1 MHTFYT
7 KKELTPEAKKRLE
20 AIKQYNEPG
29 SGLKLSLRDMEIR
42 GYGDLLGI
50 EQKGHINSVGLHLYK
65 EMLNKALVEYGIKEI
80 EEHTRPLSYTEI
92 KGIKGSI
99 VIPEEYVPN
108 SIERMRIYRR
118 IAVSRTP
125 EEVEDIKKRGQRSLW
140 KTSTRSRKIV

>member
-1 MHTFYT
+1 
-7 KKELTPEAKKRLE
+7 
-20 AIKQYNEPG
+20 
-29 SGLKLSLRDMEIR
+29 METR

-108 SIERMRIYRR
+108 SIERMRI
-118 IAVSRTP
+118 
-125 EEVEDIKKRGQRSLW
+125 
-140 KTSTRSRKIV
+140 